1 MVNGLFRRAFVS
13 SGVKAGGGRGGRQI
27 KKAGMLILLFN
38 VVKLGWVLRQV
49 LDGYVLP
56 SPQIVH
62 PVLERKNILKEYP
75 TQEITN
81 SRALSFQSFYAFEI
95 LYHFLGDVSNWIFIP
110 FFIMSPKI
118 MTLLGGTFAK
128 RYFGEVPLP
137 RATFRSECQ

>member
-13 SGVKAGGGRGGRQI
+13 SGVKEGGGRGGRQI

-62 PVLERKNILKEYP
+62 PVLGRKIY
-75 TQEITN
+75 
-81 SRALSFQSFYAFEI
+81 
-95 LYHFLGDVSNWIFIP
+95 
-110 FFIMSPKI
+110 
-118 MTLLGGTFAK
+118 
-128 RYFGEVPLP
+128 
-137 RATFRSECQ
+137 

>member
-62 PVLERKNILKEYP
+62 PVLGRKIY
-75 TQEITN
+75 
-81 SRALSFQSFYAFEI
+81 
-95 LYHFLGDVSNWIFIP
+95 
-110 FFIMSPKI
+110 
-118 MTLLGGTFAK
+118 
-128 RYFGEVPLP
+128 
-137 RATFRSECQ
+137 